1 MIGMNNVHISC
12 KTRIIA
18 PRKTNILSLDFS
30 CAFHN
35 TPKFTQVH
43 QSGSGAI
50 VNKQWILDCYE
61 QKRLLPEKNYQLTGS
76 KSETPTRRQTKV
88 IRLDDEED
96 EPKISTSVQRKTPT
110 RKTITTFDDDDEDED
125 EEPIQTR
132 AAAKKRMVSFDD
144 DDDEDDDE
152 DQALT
157 SKGVARKTP
166 STRRT
171 TTSSEMDDGECRIFP
186 VPFLGDLTLILD

>member
-1 MIGMNNVHISC
+1 MKSVHISC

-18 PRKTNILSLDFS
+18 SRNRNILSRHCS

-35 TPKFTQVH
+35 TPKFTQVQ
-43 QSGSGAI
+43 QSGSGSI

-61 QKRLLPEKNYQLTGS
+61 QKQLLPEKNYLVKGS
-76 KSETPTRRQTKV
+76 KGETPTRRQTKV
-88 IRLDDEED
+88 IHLDDEED
-96 EPKISTSVQRKTPT
+96 EPKVSTSVQRKTPT
-110 RKTITTFDDDDEDED
+110 RKTITTFDDDDDEGED

-132 AAAKKRMVSFDD
+132 AAAKKRMVSFD

-166 STRRT
+166 SSHRT
-171 TTSSEMDDGECRIFP
+171 TTSSELDDGEHRIFL
-186 VPFLGDLTLILD
+186 VQFLRDLTLILD